1 MLSEKNSTFSSQLL
15 ASEREMFNERSNKL
29 IRNGSVV
36 TSVYFVIQ
44 LYLGSGTIKPITH
57 LMALTTLL
65 INAISYLL
73 ANKFNYNWIVLF
85 TFLPILMVP
94 IYIDPYV
101 EKGWISYGLIIAVFV
116 ITASSIE
123 NEVFALTLVI
133 FGVISQYVVAR
144 LNLIGVID
152 NQDILLLN
160 SYFSS
165 AWLLICGISL
175 ILIRRSYLKFCDQID
190 EQLFK
195 IEEELQEEAKSLS
208 QLNLKDHRN
217 IVIHGTVLNTLISYN
232 QVFYRPK
239 SQQNLSTQ
247 LTQDI
252 GKIESIDFANRN
264 PITIQELLSKN
275 LSSYGLNLTYEISS
289 NLRIET
295 SFVENLIEIIREIV
309 LNTKKHSDSKNIVI
323 AINQFGDLLQ
333 IQISEIFAT
342 RITPAA
348 ASRKIVGARTSLTLD
363 RLVKATSAQ
372 ITFDTPATSDRL
384 VYNIEI
390 STHVNRFQ
398 VLKNISQFRKQSLTR
413 YVQALCAVSLFYSF
427 LALTGFVLLGVPSY
441 INIAI
446 LAISILMAIELNLP
460 RKTQWRP
467 ITFQLIA
474 LTIIPMTLIGNEECA
489 NLLFTPWLFNAI
501 FGSVLFAIFSIK
513 NPILKWL
520 PGIIFV
526 FESLSTR
533 FLYPQQCQTLLDGST
548 PGFVF
553 IIVFALLL
561 GRARR
566 RNLGLDNRLEQS
578 LKTQTE
584 STVQTSTLVDGK
596 RAELLTELEK
606 FIRKLNAQS
615 FDEKQLK
622 SEIDIWIQKL
632 RAFLICSEHYNSAV
646 IRQIYDFMQ
655 QRLQKNRKTRISI
668 YTGELLSSYD
678 FDLDLLNQMDVQSGD
693 SEVELILSE
702 SDKLA
707 LEYHSNG
714 ELLGT
719 LYLTN

>member
-1 MLSEKNSTFSSQLL
+1 
-15 ASEREMFNERSNKL
+15 
-29 IRNGSVV
+29 
-36 TSVYFVIQ
+36 
-44 LYLGSGTIKPITH
+44 
-57 LMALTTLL
+57 
-65 INAISYLL
+65 
-73 ANKFNYNWIVLF
+73 
-85 TFLPILMVP
+85 
-94 IYIDPYV
+94 
-101 EKGWISYGLIIAVFV
+101 
-116 ITASSIE
+116 
-123 NEVFALTLVI
+123 
-133 FGVISQYVVAR
+133 
-144 LNLIGVID
+144 
-152 NQDILLLN
+152 
-160 SYFSS
+160 
-165 AWLLICGISL
+165 
-175 ILIRRSYLKFCDQID
+175 
-190 EQLFK
+190 
-195 IEEELQEEAKSLS
+195 
-208 QLNLKDHRN
+208 
-217 IVIHGTVLNTLISYN
+217 
-232 QVFYRPK
+232 
-239 SQQNLSTQ
+239 
-247 LTQDI
+247 
-252 GKIESIDFANRN
+252 
-264 PITIQELLSKN
+264 
-275 LSSYGLNLTYEISS
+275 
-289 NLRIET
+289 
-295 SFVENLIEIIREIV
+295 
-309 LNTKKHSDSKNIVI
+309 
-323 AINQFGDLLQ
+323 
-333 IQISEIFAT
+333 
-342 RITPAA
+342 
-348 ASRKIVGARTSLTLD
+348 
-363 RLVKATSAQ
+363 
-372 ITFDTPATSDRL
+372 L

-390 STHVNRFQ
+390 PTHVNRFQ

-427 LALTGFVLLGVPSY
+427 LALAGFIFIGVPSY
-441 INIAI
+441 ISIAI
-446 LAISILMAIELNLP
+446 LAISILMAIELKLP
-460 RKTQWRP
+460 KKTQWRP

-566 RNLGLDNRLEQS
+566 RNLELDNRLEQS

-584 STVQTSTLVDGK
+584 STAQTSALVDGK

-622 SEIDIWIQKL
+622 SEIEIWIQKL

-678 FDLDLLNQMDVQSGD
+678 FDLDLLNQMDEQSGD
-693 SEVELILSE
+693 SEIELILSE
-702 SDKLA
+702 SDNLA